1 MLSKE
6 LGYLGVHLAVV
17 VVVVV
22 LGRFGVDEVGGGGG
36 RRGDRGATVD
46 LGVGEMKW

>member
-22 LGRFGVDEVGGGGG
+22 VGRFGVDEVSGGGG
-36 RRGDRGATVD
+36 RQGATVD
-46 LGVGEMKW
+46 LDAGEMKW